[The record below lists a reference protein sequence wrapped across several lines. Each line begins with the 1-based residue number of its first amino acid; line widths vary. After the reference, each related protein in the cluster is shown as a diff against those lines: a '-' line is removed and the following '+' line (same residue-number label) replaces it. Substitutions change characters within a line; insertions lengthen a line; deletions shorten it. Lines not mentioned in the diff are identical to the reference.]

1 MLVSRLPPPAIIL
14 LLAGAMSLVT
24 DLWPELALPLPL
36 HAGWGAAVFCG
47 LLSLVISV
55 WALWSFRRAKTTVD
69 PRHPE
74 QTRQLVTDGIYRFSR
89 NPMYLALLLFVLAW
103 SLLLANALAL
113 LGVPLCFFYLDRL
126 PIRHEE
132 QHLQRKFGASY
143 RAYQQRTRRWI

>member
-1 MLVSRLPPPAIIL
+1 MLVSRLPPPAIVL
-14 LLAGAMSLVT
+14 LLVGAMSLVS

-36 HAGWGAAVFCG
+36 HAGWGAAVLFS
-47 LLSLVISV
+47 LLSLLLGT

-74 QTRQLVTDGIYRFSR
+74 QTRHLVTDGIYRFSR
-89 NPMYLALLLFVLAW
+89 NPMYLALLLLVLAW

-113 LGVPLCFFYLDRL
+113 LGVPLCYFYLDRL

-132 QHLQRKFGASY
+132 RHLQRKFGSTY
-143 RAYQQRTRRWI
+143 RNYQLRVRRWI

>member
-55 WALWSFRRAKTTVD
+55 
-69 PRHPE
+69 
-74 QTRQLVTDGIYRFSR
+74 
-89 NPMYLALLLFVLAW
+89 
-103 SLLLANALAL
+103 
-113 LGVPLCFFYLDRL
+113 
-126 PIRHEE
+126 
-132 QHLQRKFGASY
+132 
-143 RAYQQRTRRWI
+143 

>member
-14 LLAGAMSLVT
+14 LLAGAMSLVS

-36 HAGWGAAVFCG
+36 HASWGAAAFCG
-47 LLSLVISV
+47 LLSLMISV
-55 WALWSFRRAKTTVD
+55 WALWSFRRAKTTID

-74 QTRQLVTDGIYRFSR
+74 QTRQLVTHGIYRFSR
-89 NPMYLALLLFVLAW
+89 NPMYLSLLLFVLAW
-103 SLLLANALAL
+103 SLLLANVAAL

-132 QHLQRKFGASY
+132 QHLQRKFGSTY
-143 RAYQQRTRRWI
+143 RNYQLRVRRWI